1 MQIAMRT
8 QIENAEVSTMR
19 AIHETLRAASLLSLV
34 MIDLPAGEGDRALEH
49 MCESALAALRARG
62 EFARATQFIGPELFH
77 QQLRDVEITQAA

>member
-34 MIDLPAGEGDRALEH
+34 MIDLPAGEGDMALEH

-62 EFARATQFIGPELFH
+62 EFARASQLVRPELFQH
-77 QQLRDVEITQAA
+77 TVRDVEITHAA